1 MPKHYAI
8 LQKWDG
14 EDSET
19 LCLQY
24 PEEKKQECERMFKS
38 LRATAAKKKQ
48 PVSYRIVELPG
59 EMDYDGKSEV
69 DRRKREGIKSII
81 ITQGKI
87 YDDVPVHLQIDK
99 KG

>member
-1 MPKHYAI
+1 MYKHYAI

-14 EDSET
+14 EEMET

-24 PEEKKQECERMFKS
+24 PTEKKQECDRMFNS
-38 LRATAAKKKQ
+38 LRKTAAKKKQ
-48 PVSYRIVELPG
+48 PVTYRIVELDG
-59 EMDYDGKSEV
+59 EMDYDGKDEV
-69 DRRKREGIKSII
+69 DRRKREGINSII

-87 YDDVPVHLQIDK
+87 YDDVPVHLQVDK